1 MEEEEE
7 VELEYDSD
15 DAQSQYTA
23 TSGIDDYEQVV
34 FYLKKK
40 LCVCVRVCV

>member
-34 FYLKKK
+34 FYFFIKFLIFFN
-40 LCVCVRVCV
+40 